1 MKTKFK
7 IALLFGMMMNV
18 NVCLSQVSTGANN
31 GLASDYVGWDIN
43 QTFPLTI
50 QHENSQP
57 INFYTDAGSGS
68 LNNLRMFIE
77 GRSGNVGIGPSVSL
91 RDQLAY

>member
-1 MKTKFK
+1 
-7 IALLFGMMMNV
+7 MNV
-18 NVCLSQVSTGANN
+18 NLSFNQVTTVPNN

-43 QTFPLTI
+43 QGFPLTI

-68 LNNLRMFIE
+68 LNNLRIFFE
-77 GRSGNVGIGPSVSL
+77 GRS
-91 RDQLAY
+91 